1 MSRPPE
7 LERRVLAALWQGGQ
21 WSVREVHAAIDP
33 ALAYT
38 TFATVLDRLHEKG
51 EVDRMKV
58 DNAWRYRA
66 SRSREEALAAE
77 VGRVLERADGAPEP
91 LLVAFL
97 DQIEQA
103 DPRALDRLEGLLRA
117 RRGRP

>member
-7 LERRVLAALWQGGQ
+7 LERRVLDTLWQGGR
-21 WSVREVHAAIDP
+21 WSVRDVHAAIDP
-33 ALAYT
+33 LLAYT

-51 EVDRMKV
+51 EVDRIKV
-58 DNAWRYRA
+58 ENSWRYTA
-66 SRSREEALAAE
+66 ARSREEALAAE
-77 VGRVLERADGAPEP
+77 VGRVLKRADGAPEP

-103 DPRALDRLEGLLRA
+103 DPQALDRLEGLLQT